1 MIFLMQIKK
10 SYLKGIFFTLLSII
24 LIISVGLGI
33 IYFQINQKTGFKC
46 TEFSKLFSNSD
57 CGLIF
62 TTEDQSFS
70 SVLGIVKNKYE
81 KNNSYFI
88 ELNTKDINNSLHI
101 ETIKLNK
108 PKTSLTKNTYTES
121 TKKLASNS
129 FPIDD
134 KALFE
139 MVNKD
144 DQIMISVFINS
155 GSELSNRVMNNQKDP
170 NFKKCVSYHKLFID
184 YLKNP
189 TLVTYLQ
196 LKFNELKNKCDI
208 TALQIQIFEK

>member
-1 MIFLMQIKK
+1 MQIKK
-10 SYLKGIFFTLLSII
+10 NYLKGIFFTLISII
-24 LIISVGLGI
+24 LVITVSLGV
-33 IYFQINQKTGFKC
+33 IYFQTNQKTDFKC

-70 SVLGIVKNKYE
+70 SVLGIVKNKYI
-81 KNNSYFI
+81 KNDYYFI
-88 ELNTKDINNSLHI
+88 ELHTKDINNSLLT

-121 TKKLASNS
+121 TKKLSSNS

-134 KALFE
+134 KSLFE
-139 MVNKD
+139 TLNKD

-170 NFKKCVSYHKLFID
+170 QFKKCVSYHKLFIE

-189 TLVTYLQ
+189 SLVSYIQ
-196 LKFNELKNKCDI
+196 LMLNKLKNSCEI

>member
-1 MIFLMQIKK
+1 MQIKK

-33 IYFQINQKTGFKC
+33 IYFQINQKTDFKC

-134 KALFE
+134 KTLFE

>member
-1 MIFLMQIKK
+1 MQIKK

-33 IYFQINQKTGFKC
+33 IYFQINQKTDFKC

-62 TTEDQSFS
+62 TTEDQAFS

-189 TLVTYLQ
+189 TLITYLQ